1 MRYSKEHGYYQQ
13 PNMGD
18 TCFPVDKPASKD
30 SGIRNV
36 PFLAFSRHWLAADRM
51 FVGLGQTQLSINT
64 NATTLLKP
72 ITLLQLGKPW
82 KTSVTG
88 FIRLSGWVGGT
99 FLQLSRPQQ
108 RKGTYHHEIHHT
120 KYQVNTI
127 PNAKYTIPHTKNV
140 ILNTKYIMK
149 YHINHLKYKIHS
161 SKYSM
166 IGPLCVAT
174 AY

>member
-1 MRYSKEHGYYQQ
+1 
-13 PNMGD
+13 MGD

-108 RKGTYHHEIHHT
+108 SLGSKEKGPITM
-120 KYQVNTI
+120 
-127 PNAKYTIPHTKNV
+127 KYTIP
-140 ILNTKYIMK
+140 NTKLTLSQIPNTPS
-149 YHINHLKYKIHS
+149 HIPKMLSQTQNTSKIPHIS
-161 SKYSM
+161 SQIQNTQFK
-166 IGPLCVAT
+166 I
-174 AY
+174 

>member
-1 MRYSKEHGYYQQ
+1 
-13 PNMGD
+13 MGD

-108 RKGTYHHEIHHT
+108 SLGSKEKGPITM
-120 KYQVNTI
+120 KYTI